1 MVNDKRNISGV
12 DFQTGY
18 NFSILEPS
26 FRESDGM
33 IKVDDSFSR
42 DDMRIVDAV
51 FDEGFLRGLNFALN
65 SIKDARKN
73 KPKNKK
79 DDWYEACDEAVKYI
93 SNWRGF
99 LLGQNGINLGDD
111 KALFSK
117 TPFIDALTDNNNLN
131 KKGDAENE

>member
-65 SIKDARKN
+65 SIKGRQK
-73 KPKNKK
+73 
-79 DDWYEACDEAVKYI
+79 E
-93 SNWRGF
+93 
-99 LLGQNGINLGDD
+99 
-111 KALFSK
+111 
-117 TPFIDALTDNNNLN
+117 
-131 KKGDAENE
+131 